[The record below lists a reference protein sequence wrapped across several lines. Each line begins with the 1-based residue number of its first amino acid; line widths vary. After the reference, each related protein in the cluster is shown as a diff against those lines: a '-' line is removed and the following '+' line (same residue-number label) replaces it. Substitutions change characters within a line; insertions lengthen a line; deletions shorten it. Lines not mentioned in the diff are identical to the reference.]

1 MGVAEAVEG
10 FGELRPGNS
19 VWNHKG
25 ITILK
30 MGGGGEEEGCRMKD
44 MYQKVRMENKEGREG
59 EGRREKEERME
70 REVRRSGRKREE
82 GGKKG

>member
-44 MYQKVRMENKEGREG
+44 MYQKVRMENEGGREG
-59 EGRREKEERME
+59 EGRRRGWME
-70 REVRRSGRKREE
+70 REGEGRR
-82 GGKKG
+82 KKGWRGR